1 MKSRNGGLIRPSSSS
16 ATAHHRIA
24 SSVQPNHQAVKRHQR
39 RLGRCAAHQMIAARQ
54 PVSVATAFTAPI
66 SATAT
71 AERAASCRIPGVICA
86 RFSALTAEN
95 RAQIPESPRSARITG
110 SSTHGASI
118 IGRVSEEMAPSVVS
132 ARGDRANATAASTRE
147 DRLPMPRASATLMTP
162 QKPTTSSNAHH
173 SRCVTQPGR
182 PMTSPA
188 RKNVPCGNR

>member
-1 MKSRNGGLIRPSSSS
+1 MPRSTSVSDSHCVVTPDDSMKSRNGGLIRPSSSS

-24 SSVQPNHQAVKRHQR
+24 SSVQPNHHAVKRHHR

-71 AERAASCRIPGVICA
+71 AERAASCRIRG
-86 RFSALTAEN
+86 
-95 RAQIPESPRSARITG
+95 SPRSARITG

-118 IGRVSEEMAPSVVS
+118 MGSVSEEMAPSVVS

-162 QKPTTSSNAHH
+162 QNPTTSSNAHH